1 MTNVAV
7 ANNIRTLVP
16 YEILIWAFLNNSE
29 CLPEPLVNPCKLQ
42 MNTYYII
49 FYIILGINLLF
60 VYTI

>member
-7 ANNIRTLVP
+7 ANNIWTHVP
-16 YEILIWAFLNNSE
+16 YEILTWAFLNNNK
-29 CLPEPLVNPCKLQ
+29 CLREPLVNPCKLQ

-49 FYIILGINLLF
+49 FHIILDINLIF